1 MRNFFTGCI
10 YLLIV
15 LLPGS
20 CDQTKSSGEKLLY
33 SQDFEEDDAVNEFLF
48 AEPDKWHISADSLGN
63 RFLEAIEK
71 GSYEPPYRSPFLISL
86 IDSISV
92 SDFVLEVDL
101 MQKQVEHD
109 CTGEK
114 CVFCMH
120 RDMCV
125 FWAFQDSSHYY
136 YAHIARK
143 GDNVAHQVHIVNDA
157 PRTPITVKRNEGV
170 DWGINQWKHIKV
182 VRSVK
187 DTLLQIYFEDME
199 TPVLEDRDNT
209 FISGRIGFGSFDE
222 AGKIDNIKLY
232 SENVEITSQGTFSS
246 KN

>member
-1 MRNFFTGCI
+1 MKNLFRGCI
-10 YLLIV
+10 YSLIV
-15 LLPGS
+15 ILLGS
-20 CDQTKSSGEKLLY
+20 CGQISSSGEKLVY
-33 SQDFEEDDAVNEFLF
+33 SQDFENADAIREFTF
-48 AEPDKWHISADSLGN
+48 AEPEKWQISEDSVGN
-63 RFLEAIEK
+63 SFLEAIEQ
-71 GSYEPPYRSPFLISL
+71 GSYQPPYRSPFLITL
-86 IDSISV
+86 IDSVNV
-92 SDFVLEVDL
+92 SDFVLEADL

-109 CTGEK
+109 CKGEK

-136 YAHIARK
+136 YAHIARN
-143 GDNVAHQVHIVNDA
+143 GDNVAHQVHIVNKA
-157 PRTPITVKRNEGV
+157 PRSPITTMRNEGV
-170 DWGINQWKHIKV
+170 DWSNGEWKHVKV

-187 DTLLQIYFEDME
+187 DTLLQIYFGDME
-199 TPVLEDRDNT
+199 TPVLEARDNT
-209 FISGRIGFGSFDE
+209 FLEGRIGFGSFDE